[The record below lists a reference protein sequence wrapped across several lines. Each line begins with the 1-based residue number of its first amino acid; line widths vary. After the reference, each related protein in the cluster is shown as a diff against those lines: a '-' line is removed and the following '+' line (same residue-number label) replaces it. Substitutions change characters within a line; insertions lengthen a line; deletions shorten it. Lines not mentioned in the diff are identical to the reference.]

1 MAGPAGLR
9 EPAGEEMEFSSD
21 SSMGSES
28 EVEITEASGPQTVS
42 GPRRKTRRTVK
53 KIPLS
58 KAGLT
63 VAECATRSS
72 TPRGASKVRGASAP
86 PDTGEVGLAAAGLQT
101 EKEEEAPQCNTRFIK
116 EHKQSNHIRARI
128 KSHVY
133 TTE

>member
-1 MAGPAGLR
+1 
-9 EPAGEEMEFSSD
+9 MEFSSD

-28 EVEITEASGPQTVS
+28 EVEITEASGPQTAT

-72 TPRGASKVRGASAP
+72 TPRGAGKVRGASVP
-86 PDTGEVGLAAAGLQT
+86 PDTGEVGLAAASLQI
-101 EKEEEAPQCNTRFIK
+101 EKKEEAPQDLSHMRVEETPPRTGL
-116 EHKQSNHIRARI
+116 RAKAAAPLRP
-128 KSHVY
+128 SF
-133 TTE
+133 TLRRSGG